1 MDKVELTP
9 SQKKALETL
18 ESGRNTFLTGEAGT
32 GKSFLL
38 RHFVTKVKSFKT
50 VLLSAPTGIASINI
64 QGVTL
69 HRLFGLGTDVL
80 SLAQA
85 PTLTQTAETL
95 KNADILVIDEISMC
109 RLDVFEKVMKTLKL
123 ANPTIQVVLVGDFL
137 QLPPVLTS
145 DEAEVYEDLH
155 GDRIY
160 AFESDLWQEFSFVT
174 KQLTEVVRQKDPTF
188 IDNLNMARRGNHE
201 CISYFNAL
209 DTQKPKEAI
218 AICSRNKK
226 ANSINYKKLEK
237 IDEEAV
243 FYRADTEILQS
254 GFKLTNAE
262 KPMDE
267 LITLKKGA
275 RVLLCVNLSDKELF
289 NGQMGTVVDLDEDGV
304 NVVFDDGKEVRIGKY
319 QWSINAYETTID
331 KKTKKKKTSLITI
344 ATFTQIPLKLGFA
357 ITIHKSQGQ
366 TYEKAVVYPS
376 CWARGQ
382 LYVAL
387 SRVSSA
393 QGLHLASEIKDN
405 YLVADQKVLDFYN
418 RKDEDEKDSFVT
430 KQAPTP
436 AKTGRK
442 RKFAGLDTR
451 TVRLPVAYIDFVTK
465 LCNCLSVEDYE
476 EARLLLAEFKN
487 QGEN

>member
-18 ESGRNTFLTGEAGT
+18 ESGKNVFLTGEAGT

-38 RHFVTKVKSFKT
+38 RHFVTKAKVTKT

-137 QLPPVLTS
+137 QLPPVLTR
-145 DEAEVYEDLH
+145 DEAEVYEELH

-160 AFESDLWQEFSFVT
+160 AFESDLWQDFGFVT

-188 IDNLNMARRGNHE
+188 IENLNLARRGNAD
-201 CISYFNAL
+201 CISYFNSL
-209 DTQKPKEAI
+209 GTEKPKEAI

-226 ANSINYKKLEK
+226 ASQINSRKLEK
-237 IDEEAV
+237 IDEEAF
-243 FYRADTEILQS
+243 FYRSETEILQA
-254 GFKLTNAE
+254 GFKFTNSE
-262 KPMDE
+262 KPMDD

-275 RVLLCVNLSDKELF
+275 RVLLCVNISDKELF
-289 NGQMGTVVDLDEDGV
+289 NGQMGTVISLDEDGAQV
-304 NVVFDDGKEVRIGKY
+304 AFDDGREAHIGKY
-319 QWSINAYETTID
+319 TWSINAYETTVD
-331 KKTKKKKTSLITI
+331 KKTKKKKTSLISV

-366 TYEKAVVYPS
+366 TYQQAVVYPS
-376 CWARGQ
+376 CWERGQ

-387 SRVSSA
+387 SRVSNA
-393 QGLHLASEIKDN
+393 TGLHLASEIKDN

-430 KQAPTP
+430 KQVPTP

-476 EARLLLAEFKN
+476 EAKLLLTEFEN